1 VRHPRNHRA
10 RQHNHASVNRDIDWP
25 VELQAYVMDGQW
37 DARRLGAR
45 PLHAGCRA
53 PADLVAR
60 FFPNGK
66 PAYGRNGPHPEIHES
81 IRYFEETTNAEL
93 DEVAE
98 TNDAEAT
105 IAKLAKLN
113 DITYARQ
120 KKHAATDL
128 KISVGEVDKLVR
140 KHRAKLEAEA
150 APLYEHWNVEPWP
163 KPVDGGTLVRA
174 LAERVRRHVVMTVDQ
189 ATAVALWIM
198 LTWVHECA
206 AVHSPLLLATSAEA
220 NSGKSTLLGLLG
232 FLVRRALLSVSI
244 SGPALFRS
252 IEKWCPT
259 FVIDEAD
266 TVLVNNEDLKEV
278 INSGWTR
285 GQNVIRC
292 DPETLDPRPYST
304 FCPKAIGMKGR
315 KLPDTT
321 LSRAIIIELQRKLP
335 DETVT
340 DFDHL
345 DDKGLARLRR
355 QLARWA
361 ADNAAALA
369 KTMPEIPLDFH
380 NRKRANW
387 KLLFAI
393 AESAGSDWKRQAW
406 QAAGVIEK
414 VKASFEASIGVQLL
428 AAIRDMFEPGVEEIP
443 SKIMVENLTADPE
456 QPWGEYRHGRPITQK
471 QLGSLLSGYGVSS
484 GTVHPPGLSDAK
496 GYKRTQFTDLFERYL
511 SPSDGNPDSE
521 ASNRP
526 NACDAGTSDDFRSVL
541 NDIPDTSKTGNSSY
555 SPSGLDGWTDRKA
568 KIHNEGSFQP
578 KDESRDTDERF
589 EATDQLDAAESS
601 GPPPCG
607 RQAGPDPQRAPVEAP
622 KSLWDDLD
630 IPPCLRR
637 PARLGPPAISS
648 GPDGD
653 LGDFR

>member
-1 VRHPRNHRA
+1 VRHIRSIRA
-10 RQHNHASVNRDIDWP
+10 RKRNHASVNNDVINWP

-37 DARRLGAR
+37 DSRRLGAR

-60 FFPNGK
+60 YFPNGT
-66 PAYGRNGPHPEIHES
+66 PAYGPDGPHPEFHEP
-81 IRYFEETTNAEL
+81 IGHFKETNAEL

-98 TNDAEAT
+98 TKDAEAT
-105 IAKLAKLN
+105 IARLAKLN
-113 DITYARQ
+113 DVAYARKRKQ
-120 KKHAATDL
+120 AATDL
-128 KISVGEVDKLVR
+128 KIPLGEVDKLVR
-140 KHRAKLEAEA
+140 KHRAKLKAEAEA

-163 KPVDGGTLVRA
+163 KPVDGGVLVRA
-174 LAERVRRHVVMTVDQ
+174 LAERLRRHVVMTTDQ

-198 LTWVHECA
+198 LTWVHERA

-292 DPETLDPRPYST
+292 DPETNDPRPYST

-345 DDKGLARLRR
+345 DDKGLARLRQ

-369 KTMPEIPLDFH
+369 KAMPEIPPGFF
-380 NRKRANW
+380 NRTKANW
-387 KLLFAI
+387 KLLLAV
-393 AESAGSDWKRQAW
+393 AESAGGESKRCAW

-414 VKASFEASIGVQLL
+414 VKATFEASLGTQLL
-428 AAIRDMFEPGVEEIP
+428 TDIRPLCKPDVTHLFSRSIVEH
-443 SKIMVENLTADPE
+443 LTTDRDK
-456 QPWGEYRHGRPITQK
+456 PWIEYWHGKPITQR
-471 QLGSLLSGYGVSS
+471 QLATLLGNFSIISE
-484 GTVHPPGLSDAK
+484 TVRIGAETAK
-496 GYKRTQFTDLFERYL
+496 GYRCSSLEEAFERYL
-511 SPSDGNPDSE
+511 NPQSDGNSHSDPSQRHN
-521 ASNRP
+521 AS
-526 NACDAGTSDDFRSVL
+526 ATGTSSTFRSVTHDQML
-541 NDIPDTSKTGNSSY
+541 RIENEDLSHGR
-555 SPSGLDGWTDRKA
+555 SGCDA
-568 KIHNEGSFQP
+568 V
-578 KDESRDTDERF
+578 TDENPEVGYLTTT
-589 EATDQLDAAESS
+589 EA
-601 GPPPCG
+601 PPADLPEPAS
-607 RQAGPDPQRAPVEAP
+607 QPSVETP

-648 GPDGD
+648 GPDDD